1 MDSVW
6 HKGYMVLLSTL
17 LSTYIHH
24 IRKLALFYDN
34 CNMWLSDRKNYI
46 MIQMG
51 PEYDSAPSLNTYVAE
66 MITEMGESNSLFIYL
81 WKGVQLFICF
91 FEGVPIW
98 GSMHTSKIKSK
109 LKYASTEFGQQE
121 KRCNEFIT
129 KIKATDKINALPIG
143 YLAGT

>member
-1 MDSVW
+1 
-6 HKGYMVLLSTL
+6 
-17 LSTYIHH
+17 
-24 IRKLALFYDN
+24 
-34 CNMWLSDRKNYI
+34 
-46 MIQMG
+46 
-51 PEYDSAPSLNTYVAE
+51 
-66 MITEMGESNSLFIYL
+66 MGEIKNNNWKGGVQFFIYL
-81 WKGVQLFICF
+81 FLKGSPTFYLFSG
-91 FEGVPIW
+91 GVPIW